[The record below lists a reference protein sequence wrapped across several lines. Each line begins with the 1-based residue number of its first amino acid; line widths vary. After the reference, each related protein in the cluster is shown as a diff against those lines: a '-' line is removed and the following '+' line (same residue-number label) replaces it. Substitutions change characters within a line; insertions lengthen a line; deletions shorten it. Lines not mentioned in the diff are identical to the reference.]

1 MKIYQL
7 AVLLMGIA
15 LAGGILFL
23 VRRDHIY
30 IRHGVFWILIAVASL
45 VLGSWPPFIDMIGRA
60 LEIAY
65 PPTLLLLAA
74 VLVLTV
80 KALLGDIAI
89 TKLSRDVRR
98 LNQRI
103 AMVEAV
109 KAEQKSPQ

>member
-30 IRHGVFWILIAVASL
+30 LRHGVFWILIAVVSL